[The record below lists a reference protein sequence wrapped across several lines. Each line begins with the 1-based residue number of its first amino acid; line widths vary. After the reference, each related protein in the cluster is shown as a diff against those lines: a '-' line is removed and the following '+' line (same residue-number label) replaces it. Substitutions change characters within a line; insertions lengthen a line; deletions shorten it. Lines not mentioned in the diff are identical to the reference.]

1 MYKKIP
7 ICVNVVNLYSVERH
21 NSSYW
26 SPYLPAAG
34 VTLFSRTLLLLLTL
48 YPVIT
53 AGQPLPPHTV
63 VIIIL
68 YWPRLV
74 CHWLK
79 SILPQWRGRVNHH
92 HFQSPVNLTQTKS
105 YLIATK
111 FVEKYKTWHVLHD
124 ILSDWASKYIILR

>member
-34 VTLFSRTLLLLLTL
+34 VTLFSRTLLLLTL
-48 YPVIT
+48 YPVRT
-53 AGQPLPPHTV
+53 AGKPLPPYCGSHYRNKYL
-63 VIIIL
+63 I
-68 YWPRLV
+68 YWPCLV
-74 CHWLK
+74 CHCLK
-79 SILPQWRGRVNHH
+79 SPLPQWRVNHH
-92 HFQSPVNLTQTKS
+92 HLLSPVNLTQTKS
-105 YLIATK
+105 YLIASK

-124 ILSDWASKYIILR
+124 ILSDWATKYII